1 MKNKLERVRS
11 FEALVVAMS
20 LGALLIL
27 VLLRGFAE
35 TAPLILFLA
44 ALVLLI
50 SPGALMVR
58 WFAADVFSGAAILPA
73 AFALGVGMFGILGV
87 PFLLLNLSLNL
98 YLAFCGGVLA
108 ALLLA
113 AVVVLARRPL
123 ETGEKDVASSD
134 HTRWLWIPYLALV
147 GILTH
152 AATVARVDGD
162 TWNYLSWVRE
172 YLNTDK
178 LAFYDPYFATRAPE
192 FSRVKIN
199 GWMLEQAGLA
209 RVSGID
215 PIPMAV
221 NYLTPTLVAMSLLTI
236 YALGRSIFESRG
248 AALLAGIVFSLF
260 MLAYLQ
266 ASQFSIGGEFLS
278 RAVQDK
284 NVTRSIFLPIALCF
298 AAAWLKKRRLA
309 HLLIFGFLCWAVV
322 SVHPAGLAV
331 IGLATSGVGLVHVL
345 AHPLSK
351 ESWGRAVAL
360 ATALLSILVLPLLY
374 MVATGKALSS
384 ALYSADISGS
394 HPAVLANQVFIRDV
408 WMRIRVLEDGLY
420 IMHPFLVLN
429 PVIITAFVL
438 GIPFLVWRVRGSV
451 AAQLL
456 LGSLF
461 TATVASY
468 VPQVATFIG
477 DKIVAP
483 GQLYRL
489 SWPILLAGPVVLGW
503 IAWEAIH
510 FVSEKL
516 SFGPRGFFIANLAV
530 VLLMAGIAAP
540 SALAGLAD
548 AYGEG
553 HQRGDSAR
561 SDPVFWWLH
570 RNLEEPSVILATDP
584 VNTALPAFSSNANVI
599 SLRGKPVLESL
610 EELERVSGQR
620 IEVPQGSIDVRDF
633 FSGPTVSEA
642 YDILRRNKV
651 DYVLVGN
658 DGPLANSMEDKVPFT
673 LIGTPSKR
681 YDLFAVD
688 RKKLEL
694 AQ

>member
-1 MKNKLERVRS
+1 M
-11 FEALVVAMS
+11 A
-20 LGALLIL
+20 
-27 VLLRGFAE
+27 
-35 TAPLILFLA
+35 LA
-44 ALVLLI
+44 A
-50 SPGALMVR
+50 
-58 WFAADVFSGAAILPA
+58 
-73 AFALGVGMFGILGV
+73 
-87 PFLLLNLSLNL
+87 
-98 YLAFCGGVLA
+98 
-108 ALLLA
+108 
-113 AVVVLARRPL
+113 
-123 ETGEKDVASSD
+123 
-134 HTRWLWIPYLALV
+134 
-147 GILTH
+147 
-152 AATVARVDGD
+152 
-162 TWNYLSWVRE
+162 
-172 YLNTDK
+172 
-178 LAFYDPYFATRAPE
+178 
-192 FSRVKIN
+192 
-199 GWMLEQAGLA
+199 
-209 RVSGID
+209 
-215 PIPMAV
+215 
-221 NYLTPTLVAMSLLTI
+221 
-236 YALGRSIFESRG
+236 
-248 AALLAGIVFSLF
+248 
-260 MLAYLQ
+260 
-266 ASQFSIGGEFLS
+266 
-278 RAVQDK
+278 
-284 NVTRSIFLPIALCF
+284 
-298 AAAWLKKRRLA
+298 
-309 HLLIFGFLCWAVV
+309 
-322 SVHPAGLAV
+322 
-331 IGLATSGVGLVHVL
+331 
-345 AHPLSK
+345 
-351 ESWGRAVAL
+351 
-360 ATALLSILVLPLLY
+360 ALLSILVLPLLY

-420 IMHPFLVLN
+420 IMHPFLILN

-489 SWPILLAGPVVLGW
+489 SWPILLAGPVILGW
-503 IAWEAIH
+503 IAWEAIR

-516 SFGPRGFFIANLAV
+516 SFGPRGFSLASLAV

-540 SALAGLAD
+540 SVLAGLAD

-553 HQRGDSAR
+553 RQRGDSAR

-584 VNTALPAFSSNANVI
+584 VNTALPAFSPNANVI

-642 YDILRRNKV
+642 YAILRRNKV
-651 DYVLVGN
+651 DYVLVGTN
-658 DGPLANSMEDKVPFT
+658 GPLADSMEDKVPFT
-673 LIGTPSKR
+673 LINTPSKR

-688 RKKLEL
+688 RNKLEL